1 MLLVTFIG
9 ILWALSSNVVFVVD
23 GSSFTIPGYMVW
35 CAILYAFIGSFLTWR
50 VGQPLIALNT
60 ERYAR
65 EADLR
70 FALVRVSESAES
82 IALFGGARD
91 ERRQLEG
98 NLDRVILSL
107 RQLSGGRA
115 RLDRQKAGEGQRV
128 A

>member
-1 MLLVTFIG
+1 
-9 ILWALSSNVVFVVD
+9 
-23 GSSFTIPGYMVW
+23 MVW

-82 IALFGGARD
+82 IALFGGERD

-98 NLDRVILSL
+98 NLDRVILSM
-107 RQLSGGRA
+107 RQLSGGLA
-115 RLDRQKAGEGQRV
+115 RLTWITSRSEEHTSELQSLMRISYA
-128 A
+128 

>member
-1 MLLVTFIG
+1 
-9 ILWALSSNVVFVVD
+9 
-23 GSSFTIPGYMVW
+23 MVW

-70 FALVRVSESAES
+70 FALVRVSEGAES
-82 IALFGGARD
+82 IALFGGERD

-98 NLDRVILSL
+98 NMDRVILSM
-107 RQLSGGRA
+107 RQPSGGLARLTRITSGFGWIAIALPFLARSPGYLSGGPT
-115 RLDRQKAGEGQRV
+115 LGGLLEGGG
-128 A
+128 